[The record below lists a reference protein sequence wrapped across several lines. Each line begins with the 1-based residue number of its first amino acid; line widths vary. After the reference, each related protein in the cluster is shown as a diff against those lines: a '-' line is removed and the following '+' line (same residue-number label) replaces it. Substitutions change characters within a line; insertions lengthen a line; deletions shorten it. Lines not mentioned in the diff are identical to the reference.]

1 MMEWKKLLSSRRLG
15 RDEIDPVQ
23 AKRSP
28 FQQDF
33 DRIVFCAPFRR
44 LQDKTQVFPLSETD
58 YVRTRLTHSM
68 EAASIGRSLGTGAG
82 AFICA
87 NEKLDFYPG
96 DIGAVVAAA
105 TLAHDIGNPPFG
117 HAGEEAVQYWFEHSE
132 IAADCRKNMTE
143 EEICDIRRYEGNA
156 QGFRILT
163 KLQCPSQRGG
173 MQLTCATLGAFLKYP
188 TLAAAKIRSSGVAG
202 KKFNCFQ
209 ADKDLFRE
217 VALELGLIEID
228 TYSFCRHPLAFLV
241 EAADDIA
248 YRVVDFEDGLIAG
261 RIRYKELEE
270 LFGAVIADPKAI
282 EKTKVLLNEVQKA
295 EYLRSKAIG
304 KLVDQVTL
312 AFQEHHD
319 ELLNGTLEKSLI
331 DCTESAE
338 PLNEIYKRSA
348 EVIYTTPR
356 VTEVVIA
363 GFELFSGM
371 LDIFVASCNDIAENG
386 ESASPRSK
394 RMIHLLPDMKRY
406 VDTPDWRQRSY
417 VRIITVLDYLSG
429 MSDSYALS
437 LYKKLKGISL

>member
-1 MMEWKKLLSSRRLG
+1 MMKWEKLLSCRRLG
-15 RDEIDPVQ
+15 IDHIQPAL

-68 EAASIGRSLGTGAG
+68 EASSIGRSLGTGAG
-82 AFICA
+82 SFICSQ
-87 NEKLDFYPG
+87 EKLELHPADV
-96 DIGAVVAAA
+96 GAVVAAA

-132 IAADCRKNMTE
+132 VAAECRKNMTE
-143 EEICDIRRYEGNA
+143 EEICDIARYEGNA
-156 QGFRILT
+156 QGFRILA
-163 KLQCPSQRGG
+163 KLQNPHLRGG
-173 MQLTCATLGAFLKYP
+173 MQLTCATLGAFAKYP
-188 TLAAAKIRSSGVAG
+188 TISSAPLRPHGVAG
-202 KKFNCFQ
+202 KKFNFFHL
-209 ADKDLFRE
+209 DKDLFRE
-217 VALELGLIEID
+217 VAQELGLIEID
-228 TYSFCRHPLAFLV
+228 KYSFVRHPLAFLV

-270 LFGAVIADPKAI
+270 LFGAVIGDKQVI
-282 EKTKVLLNEVQKA
+282 DGMNGFVSEVQKA

-304 KLVDQVTL
+304 KLVDQSTA
-312 AFQEHHD
+312 AFIEHYD
-319 ELLNGTLEKSLI
+319 ELMNGKMEKSLI
-331 DCTESAE
+331 DCTDAAE
-338 PLNEIYKRSA
+338 PLNQIFKRSA

-356 VTEVVIA
+356 VIEVVVA

-371 LDIFVASCNDIAENG
+371 LDIFVATCNDIAEHG
-386 ESASPRSK
+386 GAASPRSRK
-394 RMIHLLPDMKRY
+394 IIHLLPDMNRY
-406 VDTPDWRQRSY
+406 INTPLWRTSPY